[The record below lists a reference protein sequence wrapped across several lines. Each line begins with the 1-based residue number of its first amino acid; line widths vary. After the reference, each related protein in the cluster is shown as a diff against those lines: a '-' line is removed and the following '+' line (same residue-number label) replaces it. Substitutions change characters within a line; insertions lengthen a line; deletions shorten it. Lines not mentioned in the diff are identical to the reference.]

1 MNITIVGNINRS
13 ELIQFGDNAISAQYV
28 ECNNFNEICML
39 YKQEKIDPYI
49 IDSPLCWV
57 YYSLC
62 GYWKSSYIDLNNKKL
77 FKVID

>member
-1 MNITIVGNINRS
+1 MNIIIVGNINKA

-28 ECNNFNEICML
+28 ECNDKNEICML

-49 IDSPLCWV
+49 IDSPSVWV
-57 YYSLC
+57 YLSLC
-62 GYWKSSYIDLNNKKL
+62 GQWVSANINMNNKKL